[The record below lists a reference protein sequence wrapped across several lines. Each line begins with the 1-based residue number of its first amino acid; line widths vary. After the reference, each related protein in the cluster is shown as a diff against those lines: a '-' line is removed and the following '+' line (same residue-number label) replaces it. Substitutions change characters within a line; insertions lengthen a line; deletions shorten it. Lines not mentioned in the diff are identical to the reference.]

1 MIVRTSA
8 PELDGVLLIDK
19 PTDHTSHDVV
29 ARVRGIL
36 KMKRVGHAGTLDPMA
51 TGLLVVLLGK
61 ATKLSQ
67 FLMSVDKCYTG
78 TVTLGKITNT
88 QDAEGEVLETRPVP
102 AFSEEQI
109 RAALRGMVGDQYQI
123 PPMFSAIKIKGQPL
137 YKAARAG
144 EEIEREPRFIRV
156 KRFELTRWAAPDA
169 LDFVVDCTKG
179 TYVRTLAHDLGQ
191 KLGCGAHLSALRR
204 ISSGRLNVDRA
215 VTLEALQKMTPVEVQ
230 AALIPGYE
238 AAPSVA
244 LG

>member
-1 MIVRTSA
+1 MIRSA
-8 PELDGVLLIDK
+8 LQEFDGVLLIDK

-29 ARVRGIL
+29 ARIRGIL
-36 KMKRVGHAGTLDPMA
+36 RMKRVGHAGTLDPMA

-67 FLMSVDKCYTG
+67 YLMSVDKCYTG
-78 TVTLGKITNT
+78 SVKLGEITNT

-102 AFSEEQI
+102 ELSEEQV

-144 EEIEREPRFIRV
+144 EEVEREPRFIRV
-156 KRFELTRWAAPDA
+156 KRFELTRWAAPDT

-179 TYVRTLAHDLGQ
+179 TRSEEHT
-191 KLGCGAHLSALRR
+191 S
-204 ISSGRLNVDRA
+204 
-215 VTLEALQKMTPVEVQ
+215 ELQSQ
-230 AALIPGYE
+230 G
-238 AAPSVA
+238 
-244 LG
+244 

>member
-1 MIVRTSA
+1 MIRA
-8 PELDGVLLIDK
+8 ALQEFDGVLLIDK

-29 ARVRGIL
+29 ARIRGIL
-36 KMKRVGHAGTLDPMA
+36 RMKRVGHAGTLDPMA

-67 FLMSVDKCYTG
+67 YLMSVDKCYTG
-78 TVTLGKITNT
+78 SVKLGEITNT

-102 AFSEEQI
+102 ELSEEQV

-144 EEIEREPRFIRV
+144 EEVEREPRFIRV
-156 KRFELTRWAAPDA
+156 KRFELTRWAAPDT

-191 KLGCGAHLSALRR
+191 KIGCGAHLSALRR
-204 ISSGRLNVDRA
+204 ISSGALNVERA
-215 VTLEALQKMTPVEVQ
+215 VTLEALQKMTPAEVQ

-238 AAPSVA
+238 AAPPVA